1 MRQSFVI
8 CAIMLLASCR
18 SNIDNQFT
26 IDGCIDGAE
35 EGEMICL
42 SYPIKQGE
50 IWKWQRDTTY
60 ISEERFCFR
69 GCIDDLRAASLS
81 FPNMD
86 YANLYIEPARI
97 AFKSKR
103 NALYDYTLQ
112 GLSVD
117 NELAE
122 YRNTFGELERELWSN
137 HHSLQRKNEEWI
149 AAYNSGAEDYQEPM
163 AEFYALVAEHRTMN
177 HRWTSLAAEFVQ
189 AHPHYKITP
198 SILEDLVTQGCDVV
212 LNNEYSGT
220 MGELLSLRHEIAKS
234 CGGEVGTKALDFV
247 LGSADGEKI
256 KLSDRY
262 AKGYLLLD
270 FWASWCRPCIA
281 EIPKLEVLHD
291 KYGDKLQI
299 LSISVDEDRGE
310 WHKALE
316 QHNLTA
322 WPQLII
328 DRPADGDSYYFRAQS
343 DLATAYG
350 VTEIPCFLLV
360 DSHGVIIGRWPHLT
374 DDVIHE
380 ILTKI

>member
-1 MRQSFVI
+1 MRQCFVI

-50 IWKWQRDTTY
+50 IWKWQYDTTY

-69 GCIDDLRAASLS
+69 GCVDDLRAASLS

-86 YANLYIEPARI
+86 YVNLYIEPARI

-137 HHSLQRKNEEWI
+137 HHLLQRKNEEWI

-189 AHPHYKITP
+189 AHPQVYI
-198 SILEDLVTQGCDVV
+198 
-212 LNNEYSGT
+212 
-220 MGELLSLRHEIAKS
+220 
-234 CGGEVGTKALDFV
+234 
-247 LGSADGEKI
+247 
-256 KLSDRY
+256 
-262 AKGYLLLD
+262 
-270 FWASWCRPCIA
+270 
-281 EIPKLEVLHD
+281 
-291 KYGDKLQI
+291 
-299 LSISVDEDRGE
+299 
-310 WHKALE
+310 
-316 QHNLTA
+316 
-322 WPQLII
+322 
-328 DRPADGDSYYFRAQS
+328 
-343 DLATAYG
+343 
-350 VTEIPCFLLV
+350 
-360 DSHGVIIGRWPHLT
+360 
-374 DDVIHE
+374 
-380 ILTKI
+380 